1 MYRSREVL
9 TRFGAVAPR
18 VWRAPVILILETV
31 IFFSDA
37 SPRHDSASLLRK
49 GGRGQIRRELR
60 PKAENRANI
69 PPVEIHV
76 GINIDLFFFWF

>member
-1 MYRSREVL
+1 MARAGHFD
-9 TRFGAVAPR
+9 FGDGH
-18 VWRAPVILILETV
+18 
-31 IFFSDA
+31 FFSDA

-49 GGRGQIRRELR
+49 GWRGQIRRELR

-76 GINIDLFFFWF
+76 GISITDILDPILDFRRGE